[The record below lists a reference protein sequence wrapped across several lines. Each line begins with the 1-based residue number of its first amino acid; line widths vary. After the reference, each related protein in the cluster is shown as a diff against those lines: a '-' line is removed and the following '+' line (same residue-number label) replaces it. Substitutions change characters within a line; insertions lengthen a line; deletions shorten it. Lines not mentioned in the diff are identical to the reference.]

1 MKKRFALMGMLATT
15 SLALFTS
22 PALSFAQA
30 RVGQLGNGGPFQE
43 RSGLSSWIA
52 QANWSTYQGANGR
65 YEVQFPQ
72 QPRRQSITISMDS
85 ENMDLTMTML
95 IHEDPGNNIVLMSA
109 SAPLASPPGMTINPE
124 RRLDRGRDGAVAWMN
139 ATIHQEDRITVQG
152 FPARSLVVST
162 PNQLRFQYVFII
174 DADNAMLYQLMVG
187 GLSVEHLNSPDARR
201 FFNSFNI
208 R

>member
-1 MKKRFALMGMLATT
+1 MKKRFAVMGMLVTT

-22 PALSFAQA
+22 PASSFAQA
-30 RVGQLGNGGPFQE
+30 RVGQLGNGRPFQE

-72 QPRRQSITISMDS
+72 QPRRQSA
-85 ENMDLTMTML
+85 TMSINPGNIDVTTTML
-95 IHEDPGNNIVLMSA
+95 IHEDPGNNVVLMSA
-109 SAPLASPPGMTINPE
+109 STPFSSPPGMTVNPE
-124 RRLDRGRDGAVAWMN
+124 LRLDHGRNIMVASMN

-152 FPARSLVVST
+152 RPARSLVIST
-162 PNQLRFQYVFII
+162 PNQLRFQYVLIV
-174 DADNAMLYQLMVG
+174 DADNAMFYQLIVG
-187 GLSVEHLNSPDARR
+187 GPTVEHLNSPAARR